1 MKQTLTHPSECQGTG
16 FIRWTRVSVISTLL
30 AGSPLL
36 AAVEFDS
43 IYGDGMVL
51 QQGRE
56 IVVRGTTDKPGE
68 PVTVSFNGQKVK
80 AATKGR
86 SWQAVLKPM
95 EANSTGQELVAEQK
109 NASARV
115 QNVVVGEVWI
125 ASGQSNMLWRLN
137 QTPGNPATIA
147 RSANPD
153 FRFYHSEPQVHTA
166 PPRYNA
172 EQLARVQDKRMY
184 EGQWAV
190 SSPAS
195 TPRMSAVGYY
205 FGQALQKQLGVPV
218 GVIHASLGGSNML
231 AWIPREVVRKE
242 YPGCSGASW
251 VKSKYA
257 SAWVRG
263 RAQQNVGP
271 GGDFSLHPYAPS
283 YLYETGL
290 EKWEGFPVA
299 GAIWYQGESDAEI
312 QDMEQNKKLLKDV
325 ITSWRAQ
332 LGNPDMPFIQV
343 QLPRIN
349 DKSAL
354 RAYWPEFRQV
364 QAEVTAELPN
374 VGCVV
379 TLDLG
384 STNSDVHPPR
394 KVEVGERL
402 AATALNE
409 VYGKDV
415 AASGP
420 VITGFKVRGNKV
432 QVQFRHDK
440 GLTTTDGAAPA
451 GFELAGADKK
461 FVPAEAVI
469 EGDTVILKAEGLKSP
484 KYMRYGW
491 AVFMNPNLVNDAGL
505 PTAPYPASDGKV
517 KKGRKRS

>member
-1 MKQTLTHPSECQGTG
+1 MKH
-16 FIRWTRVSVISTLL
+16 L
-30 AGSPLL
+30 ACYMMLGVLPVL
-36 AAVEFDS
+36 AAVEFDA

-51 QQGRE
+51 QRGRE
-56 IVVRGTTDKPGE
+56 VVVRGTTDKPSE
-68 PVTVSFNGQKVK
+68 LVTVSFNGQKVK

-86 SWQAVLKPM
+86 RWQAVLKPM
-95 EANSTGQELVAEQK
+95 EANANGQVLEAVQESGT
-109 NASARV
+109 ASV
-115 QNVVVGEVWI
+115 QNVVVGEVWL

-137 QTPGNPATIA
+137 QTPGNAQTIA
-147 RSANPD
+147 QSANEH
-153 FRFYHSEPQVHTA
+153 FRFFHSEPQVHTA

-172 EQLARVQDKRMY
+172 EQLRRVQEKRMY

-190 SSPAS
+190 SAPST

-205 FGQALQKQLGVPV
+205 FGQALQRQLGVPV

-231 AWIPREVVRKE
+231 AWIPRDVVRRE
-242 YPGCSGASW
+242 YPGCQGANW

-312 QDMEQNKKLLKDV
+312 PDNEQNKKLLKDV
-325 ITSWRAQ
+325 ITSWRDK
-332 LGNPDMPFIQV
+332 LGNPGMPFLQV

-349 DKSAL
+349 DKGKL

-364 QAEVTAELPN
+364 QAEVAEELPG

-402 AATALNE
+402 AATALKD

-415 AASGP
+415 AANGP
-420 VITGFKVRGNKV
+420 VVADFKVSGSKV
-432 QVQFRHDK
+432 QVSFLHAE
-440 GLTTTDGAAPA
+440 GLKTTDGAAPA
-451 GFELAGADKK
+451 GFELAGSDKK
-461 FVPAEAVI
+461 FAPAAAEI
-469 EGDTVILKAEGLKSP
+469 KGDKVILTAEGIKSP
-484 KYMRYGW
+484 KFLRYGW
-491 AVFMNPNLVNDAGL
+491 AVFMTPNLVNEAGL
-505 PTAPYPASDGKV
+505 PTAPCAATDGKTAR
-517 KKGRKRS
+517 KKGKRR

>member
-1 MKQTLTHPSECQGTG
+1 MKRLTCIMMLGALPT
-16 FIRWTRVSVISTLL
+16 
-30 AGSPLL
+30 L
-36 AAVEFDS
+36 AAVEFDA

-51 QQGRE
+51 QCGRE
-56 IVVRGTTDKPGE
+56 VVVRGTTDKPSE

-80 AATKGR
+80 AETRGR
-86 SWQAVLKPM
+86 RWQAVLEPM
-95 EANSTGQELVAEQK
+95 KANAEGQALTAEQK
-109 NASARV
+109 SGSATV

-137 QTPGNPATIA
+137 QTPGNAQTIA
-147 RSANPD
+147 RSANEN
-153 FRFYHSEPQVHTA
+153 FRFFHSEPQVHTS

-172 EQLARVQDKRMY
+172 EQLKRVQEKRMY
-184 EGQWAV
+184 EGKWAV
-190 SSPAS
+190 SSPAT
-195 TPRMSAVGYY
+195 TPRMTAVGYY
-205 FGQALQKQLGVPV
+205 FGQALQRELGVPV

-231 AWIPREVVRKE
+231 AWIPRDVVRKE
-242 YPGCSGASW
+242 YPGCQGDSW

-257 SAWVRG
+257 SEWVRG

-312 QDMEQNKKLLKDV
+312 LDNEQNKKLLKDI
-325 ITSWRAQ
+325 ITSWRDK
-332 LGNPDMPFIQV
+332 LGNPEMPFIQV

-349 DKSAL
+349 DKSKL

-364 QAEVTAELPN
+364 QAEVAEELPG
-374 VGCVV
+374 VECVV

-402 AATALNE
+402 AATALKE

-420 VITGFKVRGNKV
+420 VITGFKVKGSRV
-432 QVQFRHDK
+432 QVSFNNAE
-440 GLTTTDGAAPA
+440 GLKTTDGAAPV
-451 GFELAGADKK
+451 GFELAGSDKK
-461 FVPAEAVI
+461 FAPA
-469 EGDTVILKAEGLKSP
+469 TAEIKGKFVELQADGVKSP
-484 KYMRYGW
+484 KYLRYGW
-491 AVFMNPNLVNDAGL
+491 AVFMTPNLVNEAGL
-505 PTAPYPASDGKV
+505 PTAPCAATDGKAPK
-517 KKGRKRS
+517 KKGRNKRR